1 MEERGMTDEAR
12 DTSVEVEATQMA
24 KNLRQREGFAWA
36 LGILFY
42 GFLEFMRLIYLPDSG
57 KWFVFGWLI
66 PVECLMFMTA
76 FWSSISMQS
85 ALKERG
91 YSNERSQFAQSIAL
105 LLKRQDTE
113 GLRLLRGIAM
123 AGTIY
128 AFPLGMVMAGIVRTY
143 FFN

>member
-1 MEERGMTDEAR
+1 MSDQGVDA
-12 DTSVEVEATQMA
+12 SVEVEAARIA
-24 KNLRQREGFAWA
+24 KQLRRREGVAWA

-42 GFLEFMRLIYLPDSG
+42 GGLEFMRLIYLPDAG

-66 PVECLMFMTA
+66 PVEFLLSMTA

-91 YSNERSQFAQSIAL
+91 YSNERSQFEQSIAL
-105 LLKRQDTE
+105 LLKRHDIE
-113 GLRLLRGIAM
+113 GLRLLNGIAM

-143 FFN
+143 FF